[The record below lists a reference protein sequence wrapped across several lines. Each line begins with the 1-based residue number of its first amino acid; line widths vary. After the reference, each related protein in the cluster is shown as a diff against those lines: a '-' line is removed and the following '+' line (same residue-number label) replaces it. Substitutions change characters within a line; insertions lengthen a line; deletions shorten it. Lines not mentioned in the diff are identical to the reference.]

1 MRQALESTLCRGR
14 RGPSVPTAAPVAACR
29 PGGRR
34 DVPQPA
40 QPGTHGAAVTTSSCS
55 NFLFSQLT
63 RPLDAGGE
71 PTKTRFPN
79 FGRGIHGAL
88 RNMLA
93 DLPRNSR
100 PNLSGR
106 CRLVIPS
113 RGSSTGMSRD
123 AYLAVSQGGNLAA
136 SFGAC
141 GTPMTIRRRRTGAM
155 QRHDLFRFCTKANR
169 VHVNRRGYS
178 RVRVALTSV

>member
-1 MRQALESTLCRGR
+1 MALISELSR
-14 RGPSVPTAAPVAACR
+14 RPTCDAQLVR
-29 PGGRR
+29 PL
-34 DVPQPA
+34 
-40 QPGTHGAAVTTSSCS
+40 S
-55 NFLFSQLT
+55 NFLFPQ
-63 RPLDAGGE
+63 RIHPLDAGGE
-71 PTKTRFPN
+71 PTKMRSPN
-79 FGRGIHGAL
+79 FGRGMHGAL
-88 RNMLA
+88 RNVLA
-93 DLPRNSR
+93 DRPRNSR

-113 RGSSTGMSRD
+113 RGSSAGMSRD